1 MDRALQM
8 GTVSTTI
15 DAEKTYLNMG
25 ILMQS
30 YTILYDLI
38 QSYTIFYNLIQY
50 TYIYIYIYSEVLH

>member
-25 ILMQS
+25 ILMHS
-30 YTILYDLI
+30 YTILYNLI
-38 QSYTIFYNLIQY
+38 QSYTVY
-50 TYIYIYIYSEVLH
+50 TYIYIVKYYIN